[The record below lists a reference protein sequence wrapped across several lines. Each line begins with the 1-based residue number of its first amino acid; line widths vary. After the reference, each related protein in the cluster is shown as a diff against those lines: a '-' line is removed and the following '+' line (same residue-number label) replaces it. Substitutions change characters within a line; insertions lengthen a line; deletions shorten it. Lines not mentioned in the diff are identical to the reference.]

1 MNSIYSLLA
10 PFYDAINGSVDYEKW
25 ADFYVSEF
33 RRYEKTKTTLV
44 LDLGCGTGSMTLA
57 LARRGYDMT
66 GVDNC
71 PEMLDAAQK
80 RSMREGFYGKILYL
94 CQDMTA
100 FELYGTVDAVVCCL
114 DGMNHLTTTADF
126 RKTLSLVHNYL
137 APDGLFLFDLNSEY
151 KFRTVYGDR
160 AYLYECGATV
170 CAWQNAYREKSGMC
184 DFSITLFTRERNGLY
199 RRSEEWQREKMYKD
213 ATVRRLLRESGFEL
227 LSVAQDINGTEPTDT
242 SLRLYYTARAIKPQM

>member
-33 RRYEKTKTTLV
+33 RRYEKTKTSLV

-114 DGMNHLTTTADF
+114 DGMNHLTTT
-126 RKTLSLVHNYL
+126 SLISTANINS
-137 APDGLFLFDLNSEY
+137 APCTATAPIFTNAAQPSAHGRMPTAKKAACAIFPSRFLPEKETASTAVPRNGNVKKCTRTQPSAVFCAKADLN
-151 KFRTVYGDR
+151 
-160 AYLYECGATV
+160 
-170 CAWQNAYREKSGMC
+170 
-184 DFSITLFTRERNGLY
+184 FSLWHRI
-199 RRSEEWQREKMYKD
+199 
-213 ATVRRLLRESGFEL
+213 
-227 LSVAQDINGTEPTDT
+227 
-242 SLRLYYTARAIKPQM
+242 